1 MRESG
6 AAALENWD
14 EVVALLG
21 PSWMGVRNQLYIKCV
36 GLRLCATVYICF
48 ELNYLYDYGLYNA
61 QLES

>member
-1 MRESG
+1 MARAVARMRESG

-36 GLRLCATVYICF
+36 GLRLCATVYIC
-48 ELNYLYDYGLYNA
+48 
-61 QLES
+61 